1 MSIYN
6 YLVFSWFVCCED
18 MVKKNKKKEEE
29 KVQNTKVGLKA
40 TTEKK
45 KDVEKEKKVS
55 KCICYL
61 NLNWL
66 IVRDSLDS
74 VFQKAKETKE
84 KNKKKKEKEEKREQM
99 RIKKEF
105 EAINEMK
112 TANGGLYLISMWI
125 IYIDPI
131 GYDEES
137 GMKIYREDQ
146 LNLGK
151 GGNTPLCPFDC
162 DCCF

>member
-1 MSIYN
+1 M
-6 YLVFSWFVCCED
+6 
-18 MVKKNKKKEEE
+18 
-29 KVQNTKVGLKA
+29 
-40 TTEKK
+40 
-45 KDVEKEKKVS
+45 
-55 KCICYL
+55 
-61 NLNWL
+61 
-66 IVRDSLDS
+66 RDSLDS
-74 VFQKAKETKE
+74 VFKKAKETKE

-112 TANGGLYLISMWI
+112 TANGGKQWI
-125 IYIDPI
+125 CNWILHVDPI
-131 GYDEES
+131 GYDEET